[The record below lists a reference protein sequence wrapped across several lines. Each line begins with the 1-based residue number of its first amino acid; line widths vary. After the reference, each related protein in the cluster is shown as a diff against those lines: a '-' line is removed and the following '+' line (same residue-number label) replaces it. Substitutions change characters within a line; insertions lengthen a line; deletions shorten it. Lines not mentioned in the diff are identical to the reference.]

1 MGHRIHTLSSFVAD
15 QIAAGEVVERPASII
30 KELLENAVDAQA
42 SQVSVSLEQGGIK
55 RILVQDNGLGIHH
68 DDLGLA
74 LSRHATSKINAAED
88 LDEIATLGFRGEALA
103 SIASVSRLTL
113 TSAFEEE
120 PHAWRVRVR
129 QGEVLEI
136 EPASH
141 TQGTSVE
148 VLDIFYNTPV
158 RRKFLK
164 TERTELN
171 HIEDVFDRLSLAHMG
186 VGLELQQSNKVI
198 RRLEAADN
206 ETGFNRRLSVVLGN
220 KFVANSVF
228 LDEARAGIRLY
239 GWVGLPTFS
248 RSHADKQFFYVNGR
262 AVRDKLVAHAIR
274 QAYRDVLFH
283 GRHPV
288 FVLYLELDAGG
299 VDVNVHPTKHEVRFR
314 EGRSVHDFIF
324 GILNKVLRDLRP
336 ESQEMGHSVE
346 GVFTRTAEGC
356 LLRTA
361 EGSLPGAAE
370 GSLPGAAE
378 GSQGR
383 LGLADVRRPLYSALG
398 VQGASAYT
406 GRVLDSPFGH
416 TVAAGSSQESG
427 TTPPMGYAI
436 AQLHGVYILAQN
448 EEGLVIVD
456 MHAAHERLTYEKMK
470 QQRSDQ
476 IRQRL
481 LVPVEVEVT
490 QQEADQVE
498 DAHAFLEGLGLC
510 VDRVAPTELLVR
522 EIPALLMN
530 SDVER
535 MLRDVLADLK
545 LYGQSARMLEHQDDM
560 LATLACH
567 TSIRANRI
575 LSLEEMNA
583 LLREMEQ
590 TENSGQC
597 NHGRPTYVTRSIKEL
612 DSLFLRGQ

>member
-1 MGHRIHTLSSFVAD
+1 M
-15 QIAAGEVVERPASII
+15 
-30 KELLENAVDAQA
+30 
-42 SQVSVSLEQGGIK
+42 
-55 RILVQDNGLGIHH
+55 
-68 DDLGLA
+68 
-74 LSRHATSKINAAED
+74 
-88 LDEIATLGFRGEALA
+88 
-103 SIASVSRLTL
+103 
-113 TSAFEEE
+113 
-120 PHAWRVRVR
+120 
-129 QGEVLEI
+129 
-136 EPASH
+136 
-141 TQGTSVE
+141 
-148 VLDIFYNTPV
+148 
-158 RRKFLK
+158 
-164 TERTELN
+164 
-171 HIEDVFDRLSLAHMG
+171 
-186 VGLELQQSNKVI
+186 
-198 RRLEAADN
+198 
-206 ETGFNRRLSVVLGN
+206 
-220 KFVANSVF
+220 
-228 LDEARAGIRLY
+228 
-239 GWVGLPTFS
+239 
-248 RSHADKQFFYVNGR
+248 
-262 AVRDKLVAHAIR
+262 
-274 QAYRDVLFH
+274 
-283 GRHPV
+283 
-288 FVLYLELDAGG
+288 
-299 VDVNVHPTKHEVRFR
+299 
-314 EGRSVHDFIF
+314 
-324 GILNKVLRDLRP
+324 
-336 ESQEMGHSVE
+336 
-346 GVFTRTAEGC
+346 
-356 LLRTA
+356 
-361 EGSLPGAAE
+361 
-370 GSLPGAAE
+370 
-378 GSQGR
+378 
-383 LGLADVRRPLYSALG
+383 RRPLYSALG

-567 TSIRANRI
+567 TSIRANRT